1 MNSDIYW
8 SNACINALKY
18 NDLRV
23 FHYSIQFII
32 DITRKEKLKQ
42 IYEKVISK
50 DLPTICTLE
59 KYSCPFLIHIV

>member
-1 MNSDIYW
+1 MNPDIYW
-8 SNACINALKY
+8 SHACINALKY

-32 DITRKEKLKQ
+32 DIVRKEKLNQ
-42 IYEKVISK
+42 IYEKVIYK
-50 DLPTICTLE
+50 DFPTISTLE